1 MEVWY
6 SDGVHG
12 NERHLRLSEQRGRKR
27 LTDWDIFRIDVDRFR
42 QTHLLGVPVVT
53 RGHLE
58 AELTTGPDA
67 LSKFSLLQ
75 VLSKWNIQRSTKRLG
90 LFC

>member
-27 LTDWDIFRIDVDRFR
+27 LTDWDIFRIDVDRF
-42 QTHLLGVPVVT
+42 LPPNPFIGCASVT
-53 RGHLE
+53 
-58 AELTTGPDA
+58 ELTYKVT
-67 LSKFSLLQ
+67 L
-75 VLSKWNIQRSTKRLG
+75 RSRIDIRLAAR
-90 LFC
+90 